1 MKKAKKQPKE
11 EVNKVLMDFKIWGND
26 KQLDMLIETLFQL
39 LNHEEVYLEVFDTL
53 RRKAFAKIHE

>member
-1 MKKAKKQPKE
+1 
-11 EVNKVLMDFKIWGND
+11 MDFKIWGND

>member
-1 MKKAKKQPKE
+1 
-11 EVNKVLMDFKIWGND
+11 MDFKIWGND

-39 LNHEEVYLEVFDTL
+39 LNHEEVDLEVFDTL